1 MTTQSGSP
9 DHGPARDA
17 PSCSAPRRSGYVRDR
32 LIKETTMSYSLAC
45 GDVMPG
51 CAATFEADSEDEL
64 LAQVGPHAAEAHGI
78 TDVTPEV
85 LQAVKGAIKQ
95 S

>member
-1 MTTQSGSP
+1 MPYALS
-9 DHGPARDA
+9 
-17 PSCSAPRRSGYVRDR
+17 
-32 LIKETTMSYSLAC
+32 C

-51 CAATFEADSEDEL
+51 CDATFEADSEQDL

-78 TDVTPEV
+78 QEVTPEV
-85 LQAVKGAIKQ
+85 LEAVKGAIKQ